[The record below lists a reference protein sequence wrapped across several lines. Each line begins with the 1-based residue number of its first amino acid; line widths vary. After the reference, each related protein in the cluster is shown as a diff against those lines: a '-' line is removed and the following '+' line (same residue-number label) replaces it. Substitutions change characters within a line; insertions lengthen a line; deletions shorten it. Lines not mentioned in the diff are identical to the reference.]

1 MKFDEYIEY
10 VKETCLEI
18 GEEKGIKIGEEKGI
32 KIGEEKGIKIGEEKG
47 IKIGEEK
54 GIAQTQ
60 RTVVTNMLRQGSSE
74 KQIQAA
80 LGINANQLN
89 ALIHDIQTNAHA

>member
-32 KIGEEKGIKIGEEKG
+32 M
-47 IKIGEEK
+47 IGEEK

>member
-32 KIGEEKGIKIGEEKG
+32 V
-47 IKIGEEK
+47 
-54 GIAQTQ
+54 QTQ

-89 ALIHDIQTNAHA
+89 ALIHDIQSNAHA

>member
-32 KIGEEKGIKIGEEKG
+32 KIGEEKGI
-47 IKIGEEK
+47 
-54 GIAQTQ
+54 AQNQ
-60 RTVVTNMLRQGSSE
+60 RTVVTNMLRQGSCE
-74 KQIQAA
+74 KQIQAV
-80 LGINANQLN
+80 LGITASQVRE
-89 ALIHDIQTNAHA
+89 LIREVQSNVHV

>member
-32 KIGEEKGIKIGEEKG
+32 
-47 IKIGEEK
+47 
-54 GIAQTQ
+54 AQTQ
-60 RTVVTNMLRQGSSE
+60 RTVVTNMLLQGKSE
-74 KQIQAA
+74 KDIQAT
-80 LGINANQLN
+80 LGLN
-89 ALIHDIQTNAHA
+89 ASQVRELIRDVQSNAQGGATGHL

>member
-32 KIGEEKGIKIGEEKG
+32 
-47 IKIGEEK
+47 
-54 GIAQTQ
+54 AQIQ
-60 RTVVTNMLRQGSSE
+60 RTVVTNMLLQGKSE
-74 KQIQAA
+74 KDIQAT
-80 LGINANQLN
+80 LGLTASQVRE
-89 ALIHDIQTNAHA
+89 LIRDVQSNVQGGATGHL

>member
-1 MKFDEYIEY
+1 MKFNEYIEY
-10 VKETCLEI
+10 VKETCLE
-18 GEEKGIKIGEEKGI
+18 
-32 KIGEEKGIKIGEEKG
+32 IGEEKG

>member
-47 IKIGEEK
+47 I
-54 GIAQTQ
+54 AQNQ
-60 RTVVTNMLRQGSSE
+60 RTVVTNMLRQGSCE
-74 KQIQAA
+74 KQIQAV
-80 LGINANQLN
+80 LGITASQVRE
-89 ALIHDIQTNAHA
+89 LIREVQSNVHV

>member
-32 KIGEEKGIKIGEEKG
+32 KIGEEKGI
-47 IKIGEEK
+47 
-54 GIAQTQ
+54 AQNQ
-60 RTVVTNMLRQGSSE
+60 RTVVTNMLRQGSCE
-74 KQIQAA
+74 KQIQAV
-80 LGINANQLN
+80 LGITASQVRE
-89 ALIHDIQTNAHA
+89 LIRKVQSNVHV

>member
-10 VKETCLEI
+10 VKETCLE
-18 GEEKGIKIGEEKGI
+18 IGEEKGI

>member
-32 KIGEEKGIKIGEEKG
+32 KIGEEKGI
-47 IKIGEEK
+47 
-54 GIAQTQ
+54 AQIQ
-60 RTVVTNMLRQGSSE
+60 RTVVTNMLLQGKSE
-74 KQIQAA
+74 KDIQAT
-80 LGINANQLN
+80 LGLTTSQVRE
-89 ALIHDIQTNAHA
+89 LIRDIQSNAHA